1 MNIADPIV
9 IRNRIQE
16 YANNYEGEVNARLAG
31 VIVGNIE
38 KYLRSVELAED
49 KIPMQR
55 RLVFGYLLG
64 LGSEPISEMSSKEIS
79 NGGIY
84 ALKKWIGAVNVDDEW
99 LPREQWKYELYWVRA
114 RAMIVYNYHLQMPNI
129 TLDQYNYL
137 IRRDGYGMDDTA
149 MRDGID
155 SDSELAMTGISLGG
169 DVFELDKVSKGIVHP
184 YLKPV
189 NDSKPVKSNAKSV
202 AYVGSYEDLL

>member
-1 MNIADPIV
+1 MSQYKRCHRRGISD
-9 IRNRIQE
+9 
-16 YANNYEGEVNARLAG
+16 GG
-31 VIVGNIE
+31 V
-38 KYLRSVELAED
+38 
-49 KIPMQR
+49 
-55 RLVFGYLLG
+55 
-64 LGSEPISEMSSKEIS
+64 
-79 NGGIY
+79 Y
-84 ALKKWIGAVNVDDEW
+84 ALNKWIGAVNVDDEW
-99 LPREQWKYELYWVRA
+99 LPREQWRYELYWVRA
-114 RAMIVYNYHLQMPNI
+114 RAMIVYNFNLQMPNI

-189 NDSKPVKSNAKSV
+189 NDSKPVKSNAKKRC
-202 AYVGSYEDLL
+202 LCWQL